1 MKDRSILKKYP
12 RLVFVAAL
20 PSMVG
25 ERDSLHQHTASL
37 YLRQTPGNVLE
48 SLVRYRHVQVLYHDT
63 AIVGT
68 VQSTAQAIF
77 DHLQLKSIP
86 RWKYVFGSVPAPAL
100 GSEDAADRFVGEFRE
115 SCNSSSPNPVII
127 IVTTAQY
134 MSTLLNIDPDIVI
147 KPGAI
152 ISQDLWVNR
161 SISED

>member
-20 PSMVG
+20 PAMAG
-25 ERDSLHQHTASL
+25 ERVSLHQHTASL

-48 SLVRYRHVQVLYHDT
+48 SLVKYRHVQVLYHDT

-77 DHLQLKSIP
+77 DHLRETSISP
-86 RWKYVFGSVPAPAL
+86 WECRFGDVPAPAL
-100 GSEDAADRFVGEFRE
+100 SSEDAADQFMREFKELCDPNFR
-115 SCNSSSPNPVII
+115 NPVII

-134 MSTLLNIDPDIVI
+134 MSTLLSIDSDIVI